1 MSINFN
7 CSNIVIVRYYGG
19 GSGGEFLKNCLSLS
33 NSAVMAHHVLAELQ
47 LNGKLD
53 YDKKVNFL
61 NSKISN
67 NSGVVWDDMM
77 GLHGNF
83 IGYDFGESEIFH
95 SRTCFKLKFHP
106 IMYRLTNKQEKYWI
120 IKIHEY
126 ELVDCMLQVFPNA
139 KIIDFT
145 NEKLFCSIRN
155 CNNGNSFF
163 SFLFSVIATDP
174 KICPN
179 IYEKWK
185 NLLLYPELFKKKIIS
200 MVYEDFI
207 KLIKDKT
214 LIESLKKKYHEQ
226 LIETIW
232 NNVGNNKWPT
242 YPKYIREYAKFDF
255 ELKQKIQNTLN
266 NEYIKFKDNC
276 GDLYGAKE
284 KFMNNHPDKIIYTW
298 NADWYFSLEDTLK
311 GFKELYEILGLDNYD
326 ETSLSLLYNSWID
339 KMDEIRKN
347 QLSE

>member
-1 MSINFN
+1 MI
-7 CSNIVIVRYYGG
+7 IVRYDGG

-33 NSAVMAHHVLAELQ
+33 NSAVMSHHVLAESQ
-47 LNGKLD
+47 LDGKLN
-53 YDKKVNFL
+53 YDKKVKILNF
-61 NSKISN
+61 KISN
-67 NSGVVWDDMM
+67 NSGVVWDDM
-77 GLHGNF
+77 GLYRGNF
-83 IGYDFGESEIFH
+83 IGYNFGESKVFH
-95 SRTCFKLKFHP
+95 SRTCFKLEFHP

-139 KIIDFT
+139 KIIDFM
-145 NEKLFCSIRN
+145 NEKLFRSIRN
-155 CNNGNSFF
+155 CNNSTSFF
-163 SFLFSVIATDP
+163 SFLFYTIITDS
-174 KICPN
+174 KICPK

-185 NLLLYPELFKKKIIS
+185 NLQTVPYLDRRKLIS

-207 KLIKDKT
+207 KLIKDKI

-284 KFMNNHPDKIIYTW
+284 KFMNNHLDKIIYTW
-298 NADWYFSLEDTLK
+298 NTDWYFSLEDTLK

-347 QLSE
+347 QLLVNNTIL